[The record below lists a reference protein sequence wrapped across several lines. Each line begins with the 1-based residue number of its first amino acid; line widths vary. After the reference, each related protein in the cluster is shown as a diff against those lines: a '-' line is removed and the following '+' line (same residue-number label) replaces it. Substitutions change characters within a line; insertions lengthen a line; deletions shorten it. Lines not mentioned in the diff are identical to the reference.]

1 MMWKIVDV
9 VQEEG
14 KLKCEIQKFAIAC
27 YFPELHAILSFFT
40 MRPISED

>member
-27 YFPELHAILSFFT
+27 CFPELHAISSFFT
-40 MRPISED
+40 MRPFSED